1 MFRKKIVSA
10 NNAPSIRRAEEKD
23 IGALATVFVTSEDP
37 DHPIECAFD
46 SEEGPGASRWIAGV
60 PGEQTVIL
68 AFDAPQAIRRVRLEI
83 EEPDAS
89 RTQEVDLSVSDDGGQ
104 TYRHVLRQEYN
115 FSPPGTTIEREEWPF
130 TADGVTHLRLRI
142 KPDKGDR
149 PCRATLTALAV
160 S

>member
-1 MFRKKIVSA
+1 MFRKEII
-10 NNAPSIRRAEEKD
+10 NAKNVASIRQGQEKD

-37 DHPIECAFD
+37 DHPIEYAFD
-46 SEEGPGASRWIAGV
+46 AEEGPGASRWIAGV
-60 PGEQTVIL
+60 PGQQTVIL
-68 AFDAPQAIRRVRLEI
+68 AFDAPQAIRKVRLEV
-83 EEPDAS
+83 EERDTS

-115 FSPPGTTIEREEWPF
+115 FSPPGTTMEREEWPCS
-130 TADGVTHLRLRI
+130 ADGITHVRLRI

-149 PCRATLTALAV
+149 PCRATLTSFAV

>member
-1 MFRKKIVSA
+1 MFRKEII
-10 NNAPSIRRAEEKD
+10 NAKNVASIRHGQEKD

-37 DHPIECAFD
+37 DHPIEYAFD
-46 SEEGPGASRWIAGV
+46 AEEGPGASRWIAGV
-60 PGEQTVIL
+60 PGQQTVIL
-68 AFDAPQAIRRVRLEI
+68 AFDLPQAIRKVRLEV
-83 EEPDAS
+83 EERDTS

-115 FSPPGTTIEREEWPF
+115 FSPPGTTMEREEWPLS
-130 TADGVTHLRLRI
+130 ADGITHVRLRI

-149 PCRATLTALAV
+149 PCRATLTSFAV